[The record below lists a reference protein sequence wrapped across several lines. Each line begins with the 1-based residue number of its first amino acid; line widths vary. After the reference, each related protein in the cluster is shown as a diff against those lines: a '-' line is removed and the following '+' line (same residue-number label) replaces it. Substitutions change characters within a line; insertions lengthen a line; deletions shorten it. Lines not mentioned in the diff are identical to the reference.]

1 MKKTLLSLSL
11 LSICGSAAASEL
23 YNGRISG
30 MSGAGYVTSNYSDG
44 VLLNSSMG
52 AAHNT
57 DDRFALVLN
66 AGGVASDKDDLID
79 AMEDLVDYTDY
90 LDEISNPDDISNAQ
104 DFEPGMADILT
115 GYLEKVEGKTVNAL
129 AGTSLV
135 VSIPN
140 EMVSVSLIAKASGS
154 VSVFTYVDP
163 ADYVLIDTAA
173 TANQPFDTSDLQ
185 SSVTGRGAI
194 IQEVGVSFAKAVV
207 DTDSKK
213 ILVGIT
219 PKRVTVETLI
229 YTATV
234 DNYDEDDI
242 DSDENKKESSATSF
256 DAGITYIEGNIRYGL
271 AVTDAVSKDFETI
284 TAEKFELKTK
294 TTAAVGYSKGWLTAE
309 AALDLNATPVFGLD
323 GEVKMLRAGVE
334 LSPYSFLHISAGMAR
349 DLEDTLEDTY
359 SFGIGTYG
367 INLAVFTGKN
377 NTTGGA
383 LQLGMRF

>member
-11 LSICGSAAASEL
+11 LSICGSAAATEL

-30 MSGAGYVTSNYSDG
+30 MSGAGYVTSTYSDG

-52 AAHNT
+52 AAHSK

-79 AMEDLVDYTDY
+79 AMDDLVDYTDY
-90 LDEISNPDDISNAQ
+90 LDSISNVQ
-104 DFEPGMADILT
+104 DFEPGMADTLT
-115 GYLEKVEGKTVNAL
+115 GYLEKVDGKTVNAL
-129 AGTSLV
+129 LGSSLV
-135 VSIPN
+135 VAIPN
-140 EMVSVSLIAKASGS
+140 EVVSVSLIAKASGS

-163 ADYVLIDTAA
+163 ADYVLIDTAV

-194 IQEVGVSFAKAVV
+194 IKEVGVSLAKAVV
-207 DTDSKK
+207 DTDTKK

-219 PKRVTVETLI
+219 PKRVTVETII

-234 DNYDEDDI
+234 EGYDEDDI
-242 DSDENKKESSATSF
+242 DSDQYKKESSATSF

-323 GEVKMLRAGVE
+323 GEVKMLRAGVD
-334 LSPYSFLHISAGMAR
+334 LSPYSFLHIRAGMAR

-367 INLAVFTGKN
+367 ISLAVFTGKN